1 MLQILTTLK
10 KNFAALLG
18 YEKYT
23 EGKTLPIEGFS
34 L

>member
-1 MLQILTTLK
+1 MLQRLAALK
-10 KNFAALLG
+10 KNFAAVLG